1 MAAEETNLAIAL
13 LEAAGVAGAAGECLA
28 LEDLAREH
36 DASISSLELEVERL
50 EQMGLL
56 LSGLDEGDT
65 PMLLDAGRQ
74 YLKRQGDV
82 PREVLRFLPRTIPDL
97 HAREALIHA
106 GTTLVNE
113 FRYQLLHGDAVD
125 HAAQLVPPAFAQAVD
140 QGLALDFFA
149 ATVALM
155 ARLSDGKPAGCVAEE
170 IVAVSLIEDAKAHLE
185 MQELTEDE
193 ITFATQAIDDLF
205 DLFED
210 DDVLSLFEMSEP
222 SDAALAGHDPL
233 KRELGVVDQ
242 RIEAWFKPFSWT
254 IPTGYL
260 GGRRGGT
267 DE

>member
-1 MAAEETNLAIAL
+1 MASEETNLAIAL

-28 LEDLAREH
+28 LEDLARGH
-36 DASISSLELEVERL
+36 GASTSSLELEIERL

-65 PMLLDAGRQ
+65 PMLLEAGRQ
-74 YLKRQGDV
+74 YLKRQGDI
-82 PREVLRFLPRTIPDL
+82 PREVLRFLPRTIHDL

-106 GTTLVNE
+106 GTTLVDE
-113 FRYQLLHGDAVD
+113 FRHQLLRGDAVD

-170 IVAVSLIEDAKAHLE
+170 IVAVSLVEDAKAHLDMRYE

-193 ITFATQAIDDLF
+193 VASAAQEIGGLF

-210 DDVLSLFEMSEP
+210 DDVLDLFEMSEP

-233 KRELGVVDQ
+233 KQELGVVDQ
-242 RIEAWFKPFSWT
+242 RIEAWFEPFSWT

-260 GGRRGGT
+260 GA
-267 DE
+267 